1 MKKFALK
8 ALVAAVAFAGASSQ
22 AFADIQPG
30 NLTSGATG
38 GELVF
43 YAFDDVTKTS
53 FVKDLGVTF
62 SSFVSSPAYVGTLG
76 NIGTDANWTSFLTS
90 VGNDTSNTKW
100 GVFGTLKTGALTANG
115 VQILT
120 TARNNVTA
128 ASQTSGVRGID
139 GSFNTTFLGGLQGAG
154 TNYAANNSYSTSGA
168 TNPGNWASGL
178 AHNLAGKVNFLADN
192 AIGTDADFFK
202 LSAAASAPT
211 NATLSTVFSGDT
223 HWSFDGNTLNL
234 ATVAAVP
241 EPGTYAMMIAGLLMV
256 GGIARRR
263 LSA

>member
-1 MKKFALK
+1 MPT
-8 ALVAAVAFAGASSQ
+8 VV
-22 AFADIQPG
+22 P
-30 NLTSGATG
+30 
-38 GELVF
+38 
-43 YAFDDVTKTS
+43 
-53 FVKDLGVTF
+53 
-62 SSFVSSPAYVGTLG
+62 
-76 NIGTDANWTSFLTS
+76 
-90 VGNDTSNTKW
+90 
-100 GVFGTLKTGALTANG
+100 
-115 VQILT
+115 
-120 TARNNVTA
+120 
-128 ASQTSGVRGID
+128 
-139 GSFNTTFLGGLQGAG
+139 
-154 TNYAANNSYSTSGA
+154 
-168 TNPGNWASGL
+168 
-178 AHNLAGKVNFLADN
+178 HNLAGKVNFLADN